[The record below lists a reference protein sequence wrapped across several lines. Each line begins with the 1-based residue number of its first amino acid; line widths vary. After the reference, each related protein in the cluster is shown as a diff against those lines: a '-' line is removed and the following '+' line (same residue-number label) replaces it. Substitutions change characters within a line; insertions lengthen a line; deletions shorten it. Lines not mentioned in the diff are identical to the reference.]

1 MYLAWPCVKL
11 HYTVKCKSHEKANSH
26 SNYTGACYSEWPRG
40 FNNCWA
46 MSMRSVTEQYFITA
60 LKQQQVKHVS
70 FYVTTQYTSTV
81 KSVSNVLHSC
91 VVLKAYNRAY
101 KANYPTLAIT
111 YSKLSWLCMY
121 FSNKCAFN
129 SFNQS
134 DMKLAK
140 VEANTNTQP
149 AATQLLIVNCNTNDF
164 QKKSSGSRHCSEANN
179 TNSLQSYKLWIKQ
192 SHLFNHTVTSSII
205 SLTHFAYCYTR
216 PYVNYTEF
224 L

>member
-11 HYTVKCKSHEKANSH
+11 HYTVKYKSHEKANSH

-46 MSMRSVTEQYFITA
+46 MSMRSVTEQCFITA
-60 LKQQQVKHVS
+60 LKQQQIKHVS

-81 KSVSNVLHSC
+81 KSLSNVLHTICC

-101 KANYPTLAIT
+101 EANYPTLAIT

-129 SFNQS
+129 TFNQS

-149 AATQLLIVNCNTNDF
+149 AATQLLIVNRNTNDF
-164 QKKSSGSRHCSEANN
+164 RKNPVAADIVLKQTIQTVYTH
-179 TNSLQSYKLWIKQ
+179 TIKLWIK
-192 SHLFNHTVTSSII
+192 
-205 SLTHFAYCYTR
+205 
-216 PYVNYTEF
+216 
-224 L
+224 